1 MAYQG
6 ITTGTSPNDNTG
18 DSLLAGA
25 VKINSNFEELYTSLG
40 NGSDILFGLGLNN
53 SFSGANLFSSL
64 GGIGNTSNKTI
75 LTSYVY
81 TPAIGNYTDIGLTGP
96 NGPDAAPIQVGI
108 GAVFAIDKARIF
120 PASIEFYKTRG
131 NTVYEQSA
139 IQNDDGI
146 GSIYFSGSNGTSS
159 INAGGLYC
167 NVPGYSG
174 PWSETNNGVCFRFR
188 FAGAGT
194 TTQTDRFF
202 IGNEWFLGDNV
213 GPNTIQIPNVPTTV
227 AAASAGWDASNR
239 LIKSSSSI
247 KYKTQVEDVEKSY
260 SDNVFNLRPVWY
272 RSKTDADK
280 SEWSWYGLI
289 AEEVAEID
297 PRLVHWGYAQDQYEY
312 IEDGPN
318 QYKTVLKSDAKLTPE
333 GVQYDR
339 IGVLLLNVIKEQKE
353 KIESLEN
360 RIQELE
366 LKL

>member
-1 MAYQG
+1 MSE
-6 ITTGTSPNDNTG
+6 IRVNKIVNSTGSGPEINL
-18 DSLLAGA
+18 DSN
-25 VKINSNFEELYTSLG
+25 KTYY
-40 NGSDILFGLGLNN
+40 
-53 SFSGANLFSSL
+53 SGANLFSSL
-64 GGIGNTSNKTI
+64 GGISNTSNKTI
-75 LTSYVY
+75 LTSYLS
-81 TPAIGNYTDIGLTGP
+81 TPSIGNYSDTNP
-96 NGPDAAPIQVGI
+96 SVDAAPLQVGI
-108 GAVFAIDKARIF
+108 GAVLAIDKTRVN
-120 PASIEFYKTRG
+120 PAAVEFYKTRG
-131 NTVYEQSA
+131 STLYTQGALQAFDA
-139 IQNDDGI
+139 IGALQ
-146 GSIYFSGSNGTSS
+146 FSGSNGTDSVV
-159 INAGGLYC
+159 GGSFYC
-167 NVPGYSG
+167 NIGKTWSSTENSVYFRYRYAIPGNKTLSDKLLIGYPFSD
-174 PWSETNNGVCFRFR
+174 
-188 FAGAGT
+188 ADT
-194 TTQTDRFF
+194 T
-202 IGNEWFLGDNV
+202 
-213 GPNTIQIPNVPTTV
+213 GPNTVWIPSVPTTV
-227 AAASAGWDASNR
+227 ASATAGWDASNR

-260 SDNVFNLRPVWY
+260 SDNVLNLRPVWY

-366 LKL
+366 SKL